1 MKESV
6 LSWYPQSQYA
16 PCPDCGAPVLVDEET
31 LHRCERQRYVEY
43 QMLLLRLQISAFE
56 QQFNDW
62 LRTPQGRFSAYYAA
76 RDRHRIA
83 A

>member
-1 MKESV
+1 
-6 LSWYPQSQYA
+6 
-16 PCPDCGAPVLVDEET
+16 VDDED

-56 QQFNDW
+56 RQFHDW
-62 LRTPQGRFSAYYAA
+62 LRTPQGRFATYYAA
-76 RDRHRIA
+76 RQRFELA

>member
-1 MKESV
+1 M
-6 LSWYPQSQYA
+6 PI
-16 PCPDCGAPVLVDEET
+16 EEEGV
-31 LHRCERQRYVEY
+31 HRCERQRYVEY

-62 LRTPQGRFSAYYAA
+62 LHTSQGRFAAYYAA
-76 RDRHRIA
+76 RQRLQIA